1 MVLLVF
7 LVRGKRLPKDRADY
21 SCMKTRLLCSHAHCV
36 LITQFS
42 VCTVLLCVD
51 TTDSAG
57 TAQLSQFHQHTNA
70 YSPLG

>member
-21 SCMKTRLLCSHAHCV
+21 SCMKTRLLCSPCTLRTYNAV
-36 LITQFS
+36 Q
-42 VCTVLLCVD
+42 CTVLLCVD